1 LKLKELSLDKTSNIS
16 STINKDVT
24 CPFCGILCD
33 DLVIQSQ
40 DETLKVLDNG
50 CPKAVASFESK
61 QAVSSP
67 KIKGKNVPLSE
78 AIDAICDILKKSHNP
93 LFAGLGT
100 DVGGMRQVMHLADKT
115 GAIVDHMHGN
125 ALIRNS
131 LVLQDLGWIT
141 TTMTEIRNRADL
153 IIFAGTDARNY
164 PRFFERT
171 IWNKKSMFKLKN
183 EDRNIVYIGEQL
195 DSKAGISPDGKQPT
209 TLNCKTEQIGEVIS
223 ALHALVT
230 GASLDVTEIAGIKI
244 KTLQSLAVQM
254 KSAKYGVIVWSPSEL
269 DIPHAELTIQ
279 NFCEIVKYLTRFTR
293 FAGFSLGG
301 NDGATSANSVCAWQ
315 SGYPLRVNFNKGYP
329 EYDAQRNSTYNVLK
343 NKEVDSLLWIS
354 SFSSNVNSP
363 RASIPTIVLCTPE
376 TKLNFKP
383 DIFIPV
389 STPGVDHSG
398 QLIRADSAVSLPL
411 KKLRQSPYANV
422 SSILKQVLQRI

>member
-1 LKLKELSLDKTSNIS
+1 MDKTSNIS
-16 STINKDVT
+16 SVINKDVT

-33 DLVIQSQ
+33 DLVIQNK
-40 DETLKVLDNG
+40 DETLTILENG
-50 CPKAVASFESK
+50 CPKAVSSFESK
-61 QAVSSP
+61 QATNSP
-67 KIKGKNVPLSE
+67 KINGKNVPLSD
-78 AIDAICDILKKSHNP
+78 AINAICDILKKSHNP

-141 TTMTEIRNRADL
+141 TTMSEIRNRADL
-153 IIFAGTDARNY
+153 IIFAGTDATNF

-171 IWNKKSMFKLKN
+171 IWNKQSMFKLKN
-183 EDRNIVYIGEQL
+183 EQRQIVYIGDQL
-195 DSKAGISPDGKQPT
+195 DSKAGINPNGKRPT

-223 ALHALVT
+223 GLHALVT
-230 GASLDVTEIAGIKI
+230 GATLDVNEIAGIKI
-244 KTLQSLAVQM
+244 KTLQSLAEQM
-254 KSAKYGVIVWSPSEL
+254 KTAKYGVIVWSPAEL

-301 NDGATSANSVCAWQ
+301 DDGATSANSVCAWQ
-315 SGYPLRVNFNKGYP
+315 SGYPLRVNFSKGYP
-329 EYDAQRNSTYNVLK
+329 DYDAQRYSTQNVLK
-343 NKEVDSLLWIS
+343 NKDVDSLLWIS
-354 SFSSNVNSP
+354 SFSSNVKPP
-363 RASIPTIVLCTPE
+363 RASIPTVVFGTPD

-383 DIFIPV
+383 DVFIPV

-398 QLIRADSAVSLPL
+398 QLIRTDSVVSLPL

-422 SSILKQVLQRI
+422 SLILKQVIERM